1 MKRLTTI
8 ATFTVAIAGVLAAG
22 VGAGAAA
29 AAGSGAGASRSDA
42 GAAGAGAGAAGSA
55 FLAREIRAHDG
66 LLPYPG
72 SDQADIGLTIDAV
85 LGMLAAGSGA
95 ATARDSTAAIS
106 AHVDDYL
113 GPTFGATEL
122 YAGPVAKTAIL
133 ASAVTGDPSSFGGH
147 DLVADLQSLETADG
161 RYADHTAYGD
171 TSNTFTQ
178 ALGLIA
184 LSRTA
189 SKPSVNAVNYLLAQQ
204 CSDDGFRMFP
214 GDGACV
220 SDADATSLAVVALG
234 AVGGQDGAQDA
245 AALHLS
251 AAQEPSGGV
260 AGGSGTSGVNSNTTG
275 LAAMALRSAGRTA
288 EADAAADFLRSVQL
302 GCDAPATVRGAVAY
316 DPQTYA
322 ALVAAGSQAVA
333 SDQERRATAQA
344 LLGLG
349 AADLA
354 TVSIAGATEGA
365 DGCAGPTE
373 TSTSTSTSSST
384 SATTGST
391 PVTTV
396 THTVTTTV
404 TQTATS
410 TETAAPAAVTLTET
424 ATATRTVTSSQP
436 TSPSAS
442 ESSSPASTSEPAASA
457 SALSVSPS
465 AAVSATAAATP
476 TAAEPGTSTAALVA
490 AGAFVLVGAAGATVI
505 LRRGRSH

>member
-1 MKRLTTI
+1 
-8 ATFTVAIAGVLAAG
+8 
-22 VGAGAAA
+22 
-29 AAGSGAGASRSDA
+29 
-42 GAAGAGAGAAGSA
+42 
-55 FLAREIRAHDG
+55 
-66 LLPYPG
+66 
-72 SDQADIGLTIDAV
+72 
-85 LGMLAAGSGA
+85 MLAAGSGA

-220 SDADATSLAVVALG
+220 SDPDATSLAVVALA

-260 AGGSGTSGVNSNTTG
+260 VGGSGTSGVNANTTG
-275 LAAMALRSAGRTA
+275 LAAMAWRSAGRTA

-322 ALVAAGSQAVA
+322 ALVAAGSHAVA
-333 SDQERRATAQA
+333 SDQERRATAQGPA
-344 LLGLG
+344 RPRFGRPGNRRDCRRDGGGGRLRGPDG
-349 AADLA
+349 DLDEH
-354 TVSIAGATEGA
+354 VDVEFDDDHNGFDAGGDYHPHGHGDRDA
-365 DGCAGPTE
+365 DGDLDRDRGSCRGDAHGDRHGDSDRDEQPACHAERVGKLFSGKHFRAGC
-373 TSTSTSTSSST
+373 
-384 SATTGST
+384 
-391 PVTTV
+391 
-396 THTVTTTV
+396 
-404 TQTATS
+404 
-410 TETAAPAAVTLTET
+410 
-424 ATATRTVTSSQP
+424 
-436 TSPSAS
+436 
-442 ESSSPASTSEPAASA
+442 
-457 SALSVSPS
+457 
-465 AAVSATAAATP
+465 
-476 TAAEPGTSTAALVA
+476 
-490 AGAFVLVGAAGATVI
+490 
-505 LRRGRSH
+505 

>member
-1 MKRLTTI
+1 
-8 ATFTVAIAGVLAAG
+8 
-22 VGAGAAA
+22 
-29 AAGSGAGASRSDA
+29 
-42 GAAGAGAGAAGSA
+42 
-55 FLAREIRAHDG
+55 
-66 LLPYPG
+66 
-72 SDQADIGLTIDAV
+72 
-85 LGMLAAGSGA
+85 MLAAGSGA

-220 SDADATSLAVVALG
+220 SDPDATSLAVVALA

-260 AGGSGTSGVNSNTTG
+260 VGGSGTSGVNANTTG
-275 LAAMALRSAGRTA
+275 LAAMAWRSAGRTA

-322 ALVAAGSQAVA
+322 ALVAAGSHAVA

-349 AADLA
+349 SAGLA
-354 TVSIAGATEGA
+354 TVAIAGVTEGA

-384 SATTGST
+384 TATTGST
-391 PVTTV
+391 PVATI
-396 THTVTTTV
+396 THTVTATV

-410 TETAAPAAVTLTET
+410 TVTAAPAAVTHTET

-436 TSPSAS
+436 ATPSAS
-442 ESSSPASTSEPAASA
+442 ESSSPASTSARAASS
-457 SALSVSPS
+457 SAPS
-465 AAVSATAAATP
+465 ASVSATAAVTP
-476 TAAEPGTSTAALVA
+476 GAAEPGTSTAALVA
-490 AGAFVLVGAAGATVI
+490 AGAFVLAGAAGATVI

>member
-147 DLVADLQSLETADG
+147 DLVADLESLETADG

-178 ALGLIA
+178 ALGL
-184 LSRTA
+184 TA
-189 SKPSVNAVNYLLAQQ
+189 SQPSVNAVNYLLAQQ

-220 SDADATSLAVVALG
+220 SDPDATSLAVVALA

-260 AGGSGTSGVNSNTTG
+260 VGGSGTSGVNANTTG
-275 LAAMALRSAGRTA
+275 LAAMAWRSAGRTA

-322 ALVAAGSQAVA
+322 ALVAAGSHAVA

-349 AADLA
+349 SAGLA
-354 TVSIAGATEGA
+354 TVAIAGVTEGA

-384 SATTGST
+384 TATTGST
-391 PVTTV
+391 PVATI
-396 THTVTTTV
+396 THTVTATV

-410 TETAAPAAVTLTET
+410 TVTAAPAAVTHTET

-436 TSPSAS
+436 ATPSAS
-442 ESSSPASTSEPAASA
+442 ESSSPASTSARAASS
-457 SALSVSPS
+457 SAPS
-465 AAVSATAAATP
+465 ASVSATAAVTP
-476 TAAEPGTSTAALVA
+476 DAAEPGTSPAALVA
-490 AGAFVLVGAAGATVI
+490 AGAFVLAGAAGATVI